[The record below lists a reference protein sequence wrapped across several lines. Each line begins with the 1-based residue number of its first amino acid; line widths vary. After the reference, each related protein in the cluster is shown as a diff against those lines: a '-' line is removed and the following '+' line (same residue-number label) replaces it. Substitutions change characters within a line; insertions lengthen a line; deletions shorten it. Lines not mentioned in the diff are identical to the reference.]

1 MTILRSTAAFGLIL
15 GLAACDTGVMSGDE
29 TAAAMP
35 APTSMAAA
43 RPVVGPI
50 VAKQVPGEP
59 GAALTECILENA
71 TEAELARISVANA
84 GAPEADIVLLVSD
97 ILGRDATVAC
107 AAARLS

>member
-1 MTILRSTAAFGLIL
+1 MTILRSTATLGLIL
-15 GLAACDTGVMSGDE
+15 GLAACETGIGGGPQ
-29 TAAAMP
+29 TAVTGP

-50 VAKQVPGEP
+50 VSEQVPGEP

-71 TEAELARISVANA
+71 TDAELARISVANA
-84 GAPEADIVLLVSD
+84 GAPEADVVLLVSD

-107 AAARLS
+107 ATARLG